1 MQLSNFKILTFDC
14 YGTLIDWDTGIA
26 SALAPWLE
34 REKVSLPIRD
44 VLAAHGQHEYA
55 LEQEFPSMR
64 YSELLGHVLKRIGE
78 EFGAKV
84 TDEDAERYGE
94 SVREWPAFADSVEAL
109 KYLKQHFQL
118 VILSNVD
125 RESFKYSNAKLG
137 VAFDAIFTAE
147 EIGSYKPDPGNFRY
161 LLAKLEADGI
171 EQHEILH
178 VAESLHH
185 DHVPAQKL
193 GLKTCWIHRQHGKE
207 GFGATRPPDEE
218 AQYDFH
224 YRSLAELAGAH
235 QRELE
240 QSGL

>member
-1 MQLSNFKILTFDC
+1 MQLSDFTVLTFDC

-26 SALAPWLE
+26 NALASWLE
-34 REKVSLPIRD
+34 RENVSLPIRD
-44 VLAAHGQHEYA
+44 VLAAHGRHEYA

-64 YSELLGHVLKRIGE
+64 YSELLGHVLRRMGD

-84 TDEDAERYGE
+84 TDEDAARYE
-94 SVREWPAFADSVEAL
+94 KSIREWPAFADSAEAL
-109 KYLKQHFQL
+109 KYLKQHFKL

-137 VAFDAIFTAE
+137 VEFDQIFTAE
-147 EIGSYKPDPGNFRY
+147 EIGSYKPDLANFRY
-161 LLAKLEADGI
+161 MLAKLEADGI
-171 EQHEILH
+171 EQHKILH

-193 GLKTCWIHRQHGKE
+193 GMKTCWIHRQHGKE

-218 AQYDFH
+218 AQHDF
-224 YRSLAELAGAH
+224 YFRSLAEFAGAH